1 MPIDE
6 IKKVCFV
13 GAGTMGST
21 HSLVA
26 GMAGYEAVVYDL
38 SQEALERVPLRQEI
52 IAVRLVEERGFDQD
66 GIKAGMKRVRIVSD
80 PAEAVE
86 NADLLSESVPE
97 RVELKRTVHKQFDE
111 LCPEHTIMT
120 TNTSSLPV
128 SDIEDAVRR
137 GDKFAAMHFHGPFT
151 LVDIMKGPRTSSR
164 TVDILKKFV
173 RSTGQVPLVLKKE
186 KPGYL
191 HNTMFIGLLKTG
203 ALLVADGFADKE
215 DVDRSWMIM
224 HQSRSGPFGMMD
236 GVGLDVVLDVL
247 EEDYK
252 RTGDP
257 ESKKIVDFLRPHVDR
272 GELGMKVGKGFYTYP
287 DAPWMKPEFLT
298 DEGSTS

>member
-13 GAGTMGST
+13 GAGTMGSAN
-21 HSLVA
+21 SLVC

-38 SQEALERVPLRQEI
+38 SQEALERVPLRQEM
-52 IAVRLVEERGFDQD
+52 IAVRLVEERGFDK
-66 GIKAGMKRVRIVSD
+66 GVINAGMERVRTVSD
-80 PAEAVE
+80 PEEAVE

-97 RVELKRTVHKQFDE
+97 RVELKRKVHKQFDE
-111 LCPEHTIMT
+111 LCPQHTIMT

-128 SDIEDAVRR
+128 SDIEDVVRR
-137 GDKFAAMHFHGPFT
+137 GDKFAAMHFHGPVT

-164 TVDILKKFV
+164 TVDILKKYV
-173 RSTGQVPLVLKKE
+173 RSTGQVALVLKKE

-252 RTGDP
+252 RTGDT
-257 ESKKIVDFLRPHVDR
+257 ESKKIVDFLRPHVER
-272 GELGMKVGKGFYTYP
+272 GELGIKAGKGFYTYP
-287 DAPWMKPEFLT
+287 DAPWTKPEFLT
-298 DEGSTS
+298 DEGSN

>member
-13 GAGTMGST
+13 GAGTMGCAN
-21 HSLVA
+21 SLVC
-26 GMAGYEAVVYDL
+26 GMAGYEAIVYDV
-38 SQEALERVPLRQEI
+38 SQAALDRVPIRQEM
-52 IAVRLVEERGFDQD
+52 IATRLVEERSFDQ
-66 GIKAGMKRVRIVSD
+66 GVIKAGMKRVRIVSD

-86 NADLLSESVPE
+86 SADLMSESVPE
-97 RVELKRTVHKQFDE
+97 RTELKRKVHKQFDE

-128 SDIEDAVRR
+128 SEIEDVVKR
-137 GDKFAAMHFHGPFT
+137 GDKFAAMHFHGPMT

-164 TVDILKKFV
+164 SIDILKRYV
-173 RSTGQVPLVLKKE
+173 RSIGNVPLVLKKE

-191 HNTMFIGLLKTG
+191 HNTMFIALLKTG
-203 ALLVADGFADKE
+203 GLLVADGFADKE

-236 GVGLDVVLDVL
+236 GVGLDVVMDVL
-247 EEDYK
+247 EEEYN
-252 RTGDP
+252 RTGDADT
-257 ESKKIVDFLRPHVDR
+257 KKIVDFLRPYLER
-272 GELGMKVGKGFYTYP
+272 GELGMKTGKGFYTYP
-287 DAPWMKPEFLT
+287 DAPWMKPEFLR
-298 DEGSTS
+298 DEDTNS